1 MSRPTMDKHT
11 QERINRTRERSDKI
25 SALMGQYLL
34 KGYRMLGSTCDV
46 CGNVLLKYRDQSDY
60 CVACQE
66 VDAQPT
72 DPSDQGGLPVV
83 QPPQQDSHETSR
95 VPSNPVDSS
104 VNKNAV
110 AIATQAVNAKIV
122 WASEA
127 LSRCHFIGE
136 CQQLCELLKTCAET
150 LKVLKEIQ

>member
-1 MSRPTMDKHT
+1 MSRPAMDKST

-46 CGNVLLKYRDQSDY
+46 CGNVLLKYRDQQDY

-66 VDAQPT
+66 VDALPT
-72 DPSDQGGLPVV
+72 GTSDQGELPASH
-83 QPPQQDSHETSR
+83 PPKQDSCEIR
-95 VPSNPVDSS
+95 APSNPVKSPLKH
-104 VNKNAV
+104 NPV
-110 AIATQAVNAKIV
+110 AIATQAVSDKIV

-127 LSRCHFIGE
+127 LSSCHSTGE

>member
-1 MSRPTMDKHT
+1 M
-11 QERINRTRERSDKI
+11 
-25 SALMGQYLL
+25 
-34 KGYRMLGSTCDV
+34 V
-46 CGNVLLKYRDQSDY
+46 
-60 CVACQE
+60 
-66 VDAQPT
+66 QPT
-72 DPSDQGGLPVV
+72 
-83 QPPQQDSHETSR
+83 QQDSHETSR
-95 VPSNPVDSS
+95 VPSNLVDSS

-127 LSRCHFIGE
+127 LSRCHSTGE